1 MKIRNILLGALVSV
15 AVCANA
21 QDTEFKYRRSS
32 IYSVLVNHTNQ
43 QFAGEIKEAFLKIPV
58 PDKFND
64 HNLSVKVLNLDKK
77 RRTHR
82 LPLKKQRGKPTRGAL
97 VQPRL
102 VHRTVRH
109 GTR

>member
-77 RRTHR
+77 
-82 LPLKKQRGKPTRGAL
+82 LKGANSEKENAEL
-97 VQPRL
+97 TDFLSKNNVASRL
-102 VHRTVRH
+102 VARWFNRD
-109 GTR
+109 